1 MKITIIRHGKTDS
14 TVKGL
19 RQGSK
24 TDLPLNEIG
33 RKEVL
38 SFKIQIGDSFDTV
51 YSSPLKRAIETAR
64 LLFPGHE
71 IQINEFITEYD
82 FGELEGVPFSTPYD
96 QFPENTVEEYNG
108 VEFLIPKDGETF
120 KDVLTRCRH
129 FLHFLKRNNQII
141 DRIAVV
147 THGTN
152 FEILKALG
160 EQQVWHTYLGK
171 AKDFNGFTQFEM

>member
-14 TVKGL
+14 NIKGF

-38 SFKIQIGDSFDTV
+38 SLRLKLEDSYNSV
-51 YSSPLKRAIETAR
+51 YSSPLKRAIQTAR
-64 LLFPGHE
+64 LLFPGS
-71 IQINEFITEYD
+71 QIMINKLLLEYD
-82 FGELEGVPFSTPYD
+82 FGELEGIPFSTPYD
-96 QFPENTVEEYNG
+96 QFPQNTVEEYNG
-108 VEFLIPKDGETF
+108 VKFLIPQKGETF
-120 KDVLTRCRH
+120 KDVLTRCRQ
-129 FLHFLKRNNQII
+129 FLQFLKRNNLTTNK
-141 DRIAVV
+141 IAVV

-160 EQQVWHTYLGK
+160 EQLDWFTYLGR
-171 AKDFNGFTQFEM
+171 ARDFEGFTQFEL